1 MHMVLSGCTHSL
13 TSWAE
18 QNAIYSMNM
27 CTAAHVRPQ
36 VTHVCA
42 QVDLYHLCTDH
53 PYKYTVAQ
61 KNVPMFAVFERS
73 DWCNLLT

>member
-1 MHMVLSGCTHSL
+1 
-13 TSWAE
+13 
-18 QNAIYSMNM
+18 MNM
-27 CTAAHVRPQ
+27 CTAAHVQPQ
-36 VTHVCA
+36 VTHVRA

-73 DWCNLLT
+73 DWCDLLT